1 MPTTV
6 SSAPP
11 TEDLEISLE
20 FLEAPTLKPLFLCA
34 PNVFFALRGLLF
46 SCVNQDKKTAPF
58 TSERWQQQRLLQ
70 LEGKW
75 RQALCSGQ
83 LRGKA
88 KQEVSVN
95 TFHIALLLDF
105 SDLLHTF
112 SKDSDS
118 SMWLGAWSRRSV
130 IAGRHCIA
138 AAFWL
143 WSLK

>member
-1 MPTTV
+1 VLVCRQLSPLLN
-6 SSAPP
+6 PL

-34 PNVFFALRGLLF
+34 PNVFFALRGFLF

-75 RQALCSGQ
+75 RQALCSGR

-95 TFHIALLLDF
+95 TFHTLLFFWIFPTYCTPLAKTQTH
-105 SDLLHTF
+105 LCGEGRGQ
-112 SKDSDS
+112 
-118 SMWLGAWSRRSV
+118 GAV
-130 IAGRHCIA
+130 
-138 AAFWL
+138 
-143 WSLK
+143 